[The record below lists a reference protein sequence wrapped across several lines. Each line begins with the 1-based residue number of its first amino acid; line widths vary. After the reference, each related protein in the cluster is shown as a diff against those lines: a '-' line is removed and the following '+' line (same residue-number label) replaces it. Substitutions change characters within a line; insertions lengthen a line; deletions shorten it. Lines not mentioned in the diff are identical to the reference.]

1 MKKALCREDPEGG
14 LLRRWGALLCVR
26 RGILP
31 HEAEWK
37 DSLIH
42 FAGGALFC
50 AFIADLWRRR
60 SNASRNMPAAISQ
73 SSALA
78 SLSDSGIALPGNRSG
93 ASPPAS
99 ALIPGAVASA
109 AVQARRMAASP
120 QCVAFHRAGN
130 CRTVER
136 KLNLRRRPALS
147 RFSVKEY

>member
-50 AFIADLWRRR
+50 ASVAGLWRRR

-73 SSALA
+73 SPALA
-78 SLSDSGIALPGNRSG
+78 SPPDSGIALQPQRRIPAGQRVDSRSG
-93 ASPPAS
+93 RQRGGAGAPNGGVPA
-99 ALIPGAVASA
+99 V
-109 AVQARRMAASP
+109 RRFP
-120 QCVAFHRAGN
+120 
-130 CRTVER
+130 
-136 KLNLRRRPALS
+136 
-147 RFSVKEY
+147 